1 MIITVHFTGNQFVAY
16 DEQGNEVKDRD
27 ILDQIS
33 FMQFPGFKSSFQ
45 VEVDKTDISAN
56 IQPLNIN
63 INFNTEK

>member
-56 IQPLNIN
+56 IKPLNIN